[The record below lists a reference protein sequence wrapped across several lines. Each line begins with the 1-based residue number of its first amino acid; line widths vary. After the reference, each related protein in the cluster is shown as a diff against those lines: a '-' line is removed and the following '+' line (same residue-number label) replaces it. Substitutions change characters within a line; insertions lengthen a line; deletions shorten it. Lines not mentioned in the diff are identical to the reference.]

1 MSHKVLKARDL
12 AFLLSEGPGQISR
25 NSVTIPAGTGK
36 VGAGTPIGELTATA
50 GHFVPSPNAL
60 VVGIEGAEVATAILG
75 YSVDATDADVE
86 VVAIDRDAE
95 VKMPMLTF
103 DASVDDQAK
112 IDAKIAQLNAVGI
125 RAR

>member
-95 VKMPMLTF
+95 VKLPMLTF
-103 DASVDDQAK
+103 EASVDDQAK

>member
-1 MSHKVLKARDL
+1 MSHKVLKTRAL
-12 AFLLSEGPGQISR
+12 AFLLSEGSGQISR

-60 VVGIEGAEVATAILG
+60 VAGIEGAEVATAILG

-95 VKMPMLTF
+95 VKLPMLTF
-103 DASVDDQAK
+103 EASVDDQAK